1 MDRPTFY
8 YLEDKDKPIRAA
20 GIIFYQ
26 NTEQGTRYLFICSDR
41 GIEDFGGCTDNK
53 DNDAL
58 DTALRE
64 TEEESNGIL
73 KKEELK
79 GRINQE
85 EAIYIKNSKY
95 IIYFCKL
102 NEDDNFEESEFG
114 NFEIHDNIERTVKYI
129 KKKELRKSHSK
140 LNFRLRNKDFFKKI
154 YSL

>member
-20 GIIFYQ
+20 GVIFYQ
-26 NTEQGTRYLFICSDR
+26 NTKQGTRYLFISSDR

-53 DNDAL
+53 DSDAL

-73 KKEELK
+73 KKDELK
-79 GRINQE
+79 DRIDQK
-85 EAIYIKNSKY
+85 EAIYVKNSKY

-102 NEDDNFEESEFG
+102 TEKENFDEKDFG
-114 NFEIHDNIERTVKYI
+114 DFEIYENIKRTVKYI
-129 KKKELRKSHSK
+129 KKKDLKKYHSK
-140 LNFRLRNKDFFKKI
+140 LNFRLKNKDFFKKV